1 MKLSVSNKLSKY
13 TRRKK
18 SKHLR
23 KTYKKK
29 VRYVRKTRNKIINFN
44 IKKIIRGGTKYK
56 YDKKTEDFMNFL
68 IEYHIKN
75 TPKLIKSQSYL
86 SREEEEML
94 KLTPTEEKLL
104 TENREL
110 TTEEK
115 NQALDYYKSLPDDE
129 KLQIYKLQ
137 QKNNLLDRTTWL
149 YYYLHAKY
157 PDIIKPDIIKP
168 DSMNPYPDNHSRM
181 HEVDG

>member
-44 IKKIIRGGTKYK
+44 IKKIIRGGTKY
-56 YDKKTEDFMNFL
+56 DKNAEDLMNFL

-94 KLTPTEEKLL
+94 KLTPIEEELL
-104 TENREL
+104 KESREL

-115 NQALDYYKSLPDDE
+115 KQALDYYNSLPHAE
-129 KLQIYKLQ
+129 KLQIHNLQ
-137 QKNNLLDRTTWL
+137 QKNNLLDRTKWL

-168 DSMNPYPDNHSRM
+168 DSMNPYPDNHSLM

>member
-18 SKHLR
+18 SNHLR

-44 IKKIIRGGTKYK
+44 IKKIIRGGTKY
-56 YDKKTEDFMNFL
+56 DKNAEDLMNFL
-68 IEYHIKN
+68 IEYNIKH
-75 TPKLIKSQSYL
+75 TPEQIKSQSYL
-86 SREEEEML
+86 SPEEEEML
-94 KLTPTEEKLL
+94 KLTPIEEELL
-104 TENREL
+104 KESREL

-115 NQALDYYKSLPDDE
+115 KQALDYYKSLPHDE
-129 KLQIYKLQ
+129 KLKIFNLQ
-137 QKNNLLDRTTWL
+137 KKINLLDKTKWL

-157 PDIIKPDIIKP
+157 PGIIKP
-168 DSMNPYPDNHSRM
+168 DSMKPYGENHSRM